1 MWWRRLKVWSA
12 EKMRQQIIIT
22 DVTISIVTIVTSK
35 LPLLF
40 QGTLGQHCQG
50 SGSQCPCQR
59 WTFELPPSFV
69 IIIIINAKHPYFVP
83 ICGEPTQKSL
93 MIFLG
98 SNLACCSGPFNKN
111 IVAMTTKINHQP
123 WAGPSGIR
131 NFNLGWDFCKIRD
144 PGIFWDETGLTF
156 LSWIVWEQMLWNHCL
171 VWYDKS
177 RDLIFQNPGIGIW
190 IHSSFWVSV
199 AGGANYPA
207 MELIGPVLP
216 EVFFL

>member
-1 MWWRRLKVWSA
+1 MSQVDDVVKTFEGLKCREDEATNHHHWCHNLYCHYCHIKIA
-12 EKMRQQIIIT
+12 II
-22 DVTISIVTIVTSK
+22 
-35 LPLLF
+35 F

-131 NFNLGWDFCKIRD
+131 NFNLGWDFFKIRGSWD
-144 PGIFWDETGLTF
+144 FLGRDWFNIFILNCVGTNALKS
-156 LSWIVWEQMLWNHCL
+156 LSCL
-171 VWYDKS
+171 
-177 RDLIFQNPGIGIW
+177 IW
-190 IHSSFWVSV
+190 
-199 AGGANYPA
+199 
-207 MELIGPVLP
+207 
-216 EVFFL
+216 